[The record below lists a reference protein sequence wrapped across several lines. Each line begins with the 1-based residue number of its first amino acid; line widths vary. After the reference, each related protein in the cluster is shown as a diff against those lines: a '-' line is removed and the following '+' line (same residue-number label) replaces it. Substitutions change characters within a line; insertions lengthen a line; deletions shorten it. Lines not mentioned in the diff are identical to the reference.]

1 MKKLTTYL
9 LAILTVVCAAA
20 GLNACTKDLH
30 DFSTSLPDNVSFN
43 DDGSMNISISVAFPD
58 MAAPTRALNENP
70 NYGNLQLILLVFEDG
85 TGLRQR
91 ERILPDDMD
100 QVTDDN
106 HNGRTLV
113 KFNVELE
120 PTEKNAV
127 IHLIAT
133 NEADLYDRVD
143 FGPEERVLTALYT
156 SKGNEAYWQ
165 RIDLG
170 HNIPCDPDDE
180 EHFGKNGD
188 KDAELEKVKNISA
201 ALTHVPMI
209 RNFCRVSV
217 TQKDDVPFELKG
229 IYVIN
234 TVDRGSVAPYVA
246 KDDKFV
252 EYCNG
257 DNTGKSYREISE
269 QGHTGTIPPGITLE
283 NKDTTDPANI
293 ESKSEGTGGN
303 VAPVY
308 FYERPARENSTERT
322 YVILK
327 GQYTGG
333 GASRK
338 DTFYKIDLGYTD
350 GSEEGLGAVGR
361 FVYYNLLR
369 NFDYRINLNNVAS
382 DGYGTFAEAA
392 KGAVY
397 NNFSASVEARNMT
410 SISDGD
416 DMIFVSFTSY
426 VFTEENQWVDLKA
439 QFRENISQNN
449 GGTVKNELL
458 SYVLEDGDVISDV
471 KETKNTENNIN
482 AWNNYHVSGTKPTET
497 LRQQNLYIYRGKKA
511 DGTYGLYRVITFF
524 AQEPWRFKNIDT
536 FPGLWEDVNDMPPWD
551 WSNEK
556 REIGQFAGA
565 PLTLFFELPAGL
577 PQALF
582 PLEFVIESDRQNI
595 QNAYQGNAVVR
606 SVSASESLFNV
617 DPTIGTPSSTRIQ
630 YVKTVRW
637 EDYNGELSDELVG
650 TGSSIVRC
658 RFLTIT
664 DLTQDGIGGAGS
676 DGSSTTTLRVYNP
689 YFGQKIVSQDG
700 TVTWKRYHEDGFTR
714 NTRTSDPTP
723 SIWNFSTFSWASVIS
738 ELEGGNA
745 AGYTASVDNLDIS
758 APAASTLYSGSITID
773 ENEGVD
779 DAEESLVT
787 YSYLRTT
794 SDNVT
799 FTHTRDYPGEDN
811 RTVRIYVMSTDN
823 SGNPVEPTV
832 TLTQKSTT
840 GGTTEVKLT
849 PSVDNTTKPFASQVY
864 ESNELNMKT
873 ISSLELTVKA
883 PNNTTTNNA
892 MRFYRIEF
900 HPRWGEFQQSTE

>member
-70 NYGNLQLILLVFEDG
+70 NYDNLQLILLVFEDG

-91 ERILPDDMD
+91 ERIFPEEMK
-100 QVTDDN
+100 QEPDDN
-106 HNGRTLV
+106 HTGRTLV
-113 KFNVELE
+113 SFKVELE

-170 HNIPCDPDDE
+170 HNIPCKPEDEHFKEGDE
-180 EHFGKNGD
+180 E
-188 KDAELEKVKNISA
+188 KVANISA

-217 TQKDDVPFELKG
+217 TQKENVPFELKG

-252 EYCNG
+252 EYCNN
-257 DNTGKSYREISE
+257 DNTGKSYFEISAE
-269 QGHTGTIPPGITLE
+269 GHTGTIPPGITLE

-293 ESKSEGTGGN
+293 ASKSEGTGGN

-327 GQYTGG
+327 GQYTGD

-369 NFDYRINLNNVAS
+369 NFDYRINLNGVAS

-426 VFTEENQWVDLKA
+426 VFTEEDQTVKLKA
-439 QFRENISQNN
+439 QFRENINQNN

-458 SYVLEDGDVISDV
+458 KFVWDSGDVAEVIKVED
-471 KETKNTENNIN
+471 EGTGLN
-482 AWNNYHVSGTKPTET
+482 AWKVYTIQGKIPTET
-497 LRQQNLYIYRGKKA
+497 LRQQDLYIYRGAKD

-551 WSNEK
+551 WSNDK

-664 DLTQDGIGGAGS
+664 DLTQDGIGGTGS

-714 NTRTSDPTP
+714 STHTSDPTP
-723 SIWNFSTFSWASVIS
+723 SIWNFSSFSWASVIS
-738 ELEGGNA
+738 ELDGGNA

-758 APAASTLYSGSITID
+758 ASTARTLYSGSITID

-794 SDNVT
+794 SANVT
-799 FTHTRDYPGEDN
+799 FTHTRDYPGNDN

-823 SGNPVEPTV
+823 SGNPVEPA
-832 TLTQKSTT
+832 
-840 GGTTEVKLT
+840 VKLT
-849 PSVDNTTKPFASQVY
+849 QNGGTAALELAHTVDNTTKPFASQVY
-864 ESNELNMKT
+864 ESKELDMST
-873 ISSLELTVKA
+873 IRSLKLEVKA
-883 PNNTTTNNA
+883 PNNTE

>member
-70 NYGNLQLILLVFEDG
+70 NYGDLQLILLVFEDG

-91 ERILPDDMD
+91 ERILPGDMKKDDD
-100 QVTDDN
+100 PN
-106 HNGRTLV
+106 HTGRTLV

-133 NEADLYDRVD
+133 NETDLYDRVD

-170 HNIPCDPDDE
+170 YNIPCDPDDE

-188 KDAELEKVKNISA
+188 KDAELEKVEKISA

-252 EYCNG
+252 EYCEN
-257 DNTGKSYREISE
+257 DNTGKSYRAISE

-293 ESKSEGTGGN
+293 ASKSEGTGGN

-439 QFRENISQNN
+439 QFRENIQNN

-458 SYVLEDGDVISDV
+458 SYVLEDGDVISKV
-471 KETKNTENNIN
+471 EETKNTENNVN
-482 AWNNYHVSGTKPTET
+482 AWNNYRVYGTKPTET

-551 WSNEK
+551 WSNDK

-676 DGSSTTTLRVYNP
+676 NGSSTTTLRVYNP

-714 NTRTSDPTP
+714 STHTSDPTP
-723 SIWNFSTFSWASVIS
+723 SIWNFSSFSWASVIS
-738 ELEGGNA
+738 ELEGGNTDA
-745 AGYTASVDNLDIS
+745 DEYKKSVDNLDIL
-758 APAASTLYSGSITID
+758 APTGTLSSGSITID

-794 SDNVT
+794 SANVT

-811 RTVRIYVMSTDN
+811 RTVRIYVMSTDD
-823 SGNPVEPTV
+823 SGNPAAPTV
-832 TLTQKSTT
+832 TLTQD
-840 GGTTEVKLT
+840 GGTTALELAQ
-849 PSVDNTTKPFASQVY
+849 SVDNATKPFASQVY
-864 ESNELNMKT
+864 ESKELNMKT
-873 ISSLELTVKA
+873 INSLKLTVKA
-883 PNNTTTNNA
+883 PDNNA

-900 HPRWGEFQQSTE
+900 HPRWGEFQQPTE

>member
-70 NYGNLQLILLVFEDG
+70 NYGDLQLILLVFEDG

-100 QVTDDN
+100 QEPDLN

-113 KFNVELE
+113 KFNVKLE

-170 HNIPCDPDDE
+170 DNIPCKREDEHFKEGDE
-180 EHFGKNGD
+180 EKV
-188 KDAELEKVKNISA
+188 EKISA

-217 TQKDDVPFELKG
+217 TQKEDVRFELKG

-252 EYCNG
+252 EYCDP

-293 ESKSEGTGGN
+293 ASKSEGTGGN

-327 GQYTGG
+327 GRYNGSG
-333 GASRK
+333 NAGK

-426 VFTEENQWVDLKA
+426 VFTEENQTVKLKA
-439 QFRENISQNN
+439 QFRENINQNN

-458 SYVLEDGDVISDV
+458 KFVWDSGDVAEIIKVED
-471 KETKNTENNIN
+471 EGTGLN
-482 AWNNYHVSGTKPTET
+482 AWKVYTIQGKIPTEA
-497 LRQQNLYIYRGKKA
+497 LRQQDLYIYRGAKD

-551 WSNEK
+551 WSNDK

-664 DLTQDGIGGAGS
+664 DLTQDGIGGTGS
-676 DGSSTTTLRVYNP
+676 NGSSTTTLRVYNP

-714 NTRTSDPTP
+714 NTKTSDPTP

-738 ELEGGNA
+738 ELGGGNA

-758 APAASTLYSGSITID
+758 ASAASTLYSGSITID

-794 SDNVT
+794 SANVT

-811 RTVRIYVMSTDN
+811 RTVRIYVMSTDDN
-823 SGNPVEPTV
+823 GNPVAPAV
-832 TLTQKSTT
+832 KLTQN
-840 GGTTEVKLT
+840 GGTTALELAHT
-849 PSVDNTTKPFASQVY
+849 VDNTTKPFASQVY
-864 ESNELNMKT
+864 ESKELDMKT
-873 ISSLELTVKA
+873 ITSLELTVKA
-883 PNNTTTNNA
+883 PDNTE